1 MAQTESA
8 AGKSLKVSLD
18 SMTEHDLLE
27 VVEIE
32 AVCGLSP
39 WGWDSYHRELGSG
52 REAVMLVARIDVPQ
66 PFLADGRRIAEF
78 VVSRVIAGELHINN
92 IAVRPE
98 FQKMGIGSR
107 LLNSALLTG
116 AKQNCLAAF
125 LEVRASN
132 RAAQKL
138 YEHCGFNLAGRRKRY
153 YANPPED
160 ALIMSKNLRPK
171 P

>member
-66 PFLADGRRIAEF
+66 PFLADGMRIAGF
-78 VVSRVIAGELHINN
+78 VVSRVIARELHINN

>member
-32 AVCGLSP
+32 AICGLSP
-39 WGWDSYHRELGSG
+39 WGWDSYHRELDSG

-66 PFLADGRRIAEF
+66 PSLADGMRIAGF

-107 LLNSALLTG
+107 LLNRALVAG
-116 AKQNCLAAF
+116 AKQNCLATF
-125 LEVRASN
+125 LEVRDSN
-132 RAAQKL
+132 RAAQRL
-138 YEHCGFNLAGRRKRY
+138 YEHCGFNLAGRRKQY

>member
-39 WGWDSYHRELGSG
+39 WGWDSYHRELSSG

-66 PFLADGRRIAEF
+66 PFLADGMRIAGF
-78 VVSRVIAGELHINN
+78 VVSRVIARELHINN

-160 ALIMSKNLRPK
+160 ALIMSKNLRLK

>member
-32 AVCGLSP
+32 AICGLSP
-39 WGWDSYHRELGSG
+39 WGWDSYHRELDSG

-66 PFLADGRRIAEF
+66 PSLADGMRIAGF

-107 LLNSALLTG
+107 LLNSALLAG
-116 AKQNCLAAF
+116 AKQNCLATF
-125 LEVRASN
+125 LEVRDSN
-132 RAAQKL
+132 RAAQRL
-138 YEHCGFNLAGRRKRY
+138 YEHCGFNLVGRRKQY

-160 ALIMSKNLRPK
+160 ALIMSKNLRLK

>member
-32 AVCGLSP
+32 AICGLSP
-39 WGWDSYHRELGSG
+39 WGWDSYHRELDSG

-66 PFLADGRRIAEF
+66 PSLADGMRIAGF

-107 LLNSALLTG
+107 LLNRALLAG
-116 AKQNCLAAF
+116 SKQNCLATF

>member
-32 AVCGLSP
+32 AICGLSP
-39 WGWDSYHRELGSG
+39 WGWDSYHRELDSG

-66 PFLADGRRIAEF
+66 PTLTDGMRIAGF

-107 LLNSALLTG
+107 LLNRALVAG
-116 AKQNCLAAF
+116 AKQNCLATF
-125 LEVRASN
+125 LEVRDSN
-132 RAAQKL
+132 RAAQRL
-138 YEHCGFNLAGRRKRY
+138 YEHCGFNLVGRRKQY

-160 ALIMSKNLRPK
+160 ALIMSKNLRLK

>member
-66 PFLADGRRIAEF
+66 PFLADGMRIAGF
-78 VVSRVIAGELHINN
+78 VVSRVIARELHINN

-153 YANPPED
+153 YANPPEN

>member
-8 AGKSLKVSLD
+8 AGKSLSVSIG

-32 AVCGLSP
+32 AICGLSP
-39 WGWDSYHRELGSG
+39 WGWDSYHRELDSG
-52 REAVMLVARIDVPQ
+52 REAVMLVARIDGPQ
-66 PFLADGRRIAEF
+66 AFLAERMRIAGF
-78 VVSRVIAGELHINN
+78 VVSRVIARELHINN

-98 FQKMGIGSR
+98 FQKMGIGSQ
-107 LLNSALLTG
+107 LLNGALVAG
-116 AKQNCLAAF
+116 AKQNCLATF
-125 LEVRASN
+125 LEVRDSN
-132 RAAQKL
+132 RAAQRL
-138 YEHCGFNLAGRRKRY
+138 YEHCGFNLVGRRKQY

-160 ALIMSKNLRPK
+160 ALIMSKNLRPE